1 MRTVVLAD
9 DLDGSTPAET
19 ITFAVNGR
27 KYEMEL
33 GKRNVDAMKEVM
45 QPFIDKA
52 REVSG
57 RNSSPLPRGAAYKNT
72 LQRREWLAQ
81 VRTWLRKNGHPNLSD
96 FGRVPAALMEQ
107 YEEAHR

>member
-57 RNSSPLPRGAAYKNT
+57 RNSSPLPRG
-72 LQRREWLAQ
+72 WLAQ

>member
-19 ITFAVNGR
+19 VTFAVNGR
-27 KYEMEL
+27 KYEIEL
-33 GKRNVDAMKEVM
+33 GKRHLDAMQESL

-57 RNSSPLPRGAAYKNT
+57 RNRSQLPRGAAYKRT
-72 LQRREWLAQ
+72 QQRRERLAQ
-81 VRTWLRKNGHPNLSD
+81 VRAWLRKNGHPDLSD
-96 FGRVPAALMEQ
+96 FGRVPAVLMEQ